1 MNAMAEIFTS
11 ELVGFFIVGFLAQI
25 IDGSLGMAYGV
36 SANSFLMGLG
46 VPPALASASVHT
58 AEVFT
63 TAASGLSHWRLGNI
77 DWQIIKRLAVYGVFG
92 GIIGAYLL
100 SNVDGN
106 LIKPWVAL
114 YLLAM
119 GIRILVKAF
128 RPVNGVSKA
137 LRKRLPILGV
147 FGGFM
152 DAIGGGGWGP
162 VVTTTMLANGE
173 PPRQTI
179 GSVNLSEF
187 FVTTAEAVTFFLTLG
202 ALNYPVVIGLLL
214 GGAVAAPLGALLV
227 KKIPTKTM
235 LIVVGLLVIGL
246 QIRTLVQIWF

>member
-1 MNAMAEIFTS
+1 MLESILTP
-11 ELVGFFIVGFLAQI
+11 ELLFFFIIGFGAQI

-36 SANSFLMGLG
+36 TANSFLLGVG

-63 TAASGLSHWRLGNI
+63 TAASGFSHWRLGNI
-77 DWQIIKRLAVYGVFG
+77 DKQIIKRLAITGVLG

-100 SNVDGN
+100 SNLDGSQ
-106 LIKPWVAL
+106 IKPWIAL
-114 YLLAM
+114 YLLFM

-128 RPVNGVSKA
+128 RPANGISHA
-137 LRKRLPILGV
+137 LRDRLSLLGL

-179 GSVNLSEF
+179 GSVNLTEF
-187 FVTTAEAVTFFLTLG
+187 FVTLAQAITFFFTLG
-202 ALNYPVVIGLLL
+202 ALDMPVVVGLLA
-214 GGAVAAPLGALLV
+214 GGALAAPLGAFLTRR
-227 KKIPTKTM
+227 IPTKPM
-235 LIVVGLLVIGL
+235 LIVVGSLVIFL
-246 QIRTLVQIWF
+246 QIRTLLQVWG

>member
-1 MNAMAEIFTS
+1 MAEIITP
-11 ELVGFFIVGFLAQI
+11 ELIGFFVVGFLAQI

-63 TAASGLSHWRLGNI
+63 TAASGLSHWRLGNVN
-77 DWQIIKRLAVYGVFG
+77 WQIIKRLAVFGVGG
-92 GIIGAYLL
+92 GIIGAYVL
-100 SNVDGN
+100 SNVDGSV
-106 LIKPWVAL
+106 IKPWVAL

-137 LRKRLPILGV
+137 LRQRLPILGL

-152 DAIGGGGWGP
+152 DALDIHELERHARDQP
-162 VVTTTMLANGE
+162 VRVLHEGIRVGFDQLFLDLRPQVPVLGVDPAND
-173 PPRQTI
+173 
-179 GSVNLSEF
+179 
-187 FVTTAEAVTFFLTLG
+187 
-202 ALNYPVVIGLLL
+202 
-214 GGAVAAPLGALLV
+214 
-227 KKIPTKTM
+227 
-235 LIVVGLLVIGL
+235 IVDGHIRGQL
-246 QIRTLVQIWF
+246 QNDA

>member
-1 MNAMAEIFTS
+1 MLENILTP
-11 ELVGFFIVGFLAQI
+11 ELFLFLAIGFGAQI

-36 SANSFLMGLG
+36 TANSFLLGFG

-63 TAASGLSHWRLGNI
+63 TAASGISHWRLGNI
-77 DWQIIKRLAVYGVFG
+77 DKEIIRRLAITGVLG

-100 SNVDGN
+100 SNLDGGK
-106 LIKPWVAL
+106 IKPWIAL
-114 YLLAM
+114 YLLFM

-128 RPVNGVSKA
+128 RPVNGASKA
-137 LRKRLPILGV
+137 LREKLSLLGL

-179 GSVNLSEF
+179 GSVNLTEF
-187 FVTTAEAVTFFLTLG
+187 FVTLAQAITFFFTLG
-202 ALNYPVVIGLLL
+202 ALDWPVVIGLLV
-214 GGAVAAPLGALLV
+214 GGALAAPLGAFLTR
-227 KKIPTKTM
+227 KIPTKPM
-235 LIVVGLLVIGL
+235 LIVVGSLVIFL
-246 QIRTLVQIWF
+246 QIRTLLQVWG